1 MSFTGMVKFDC
12 NSCGKCCKSFG
23 EFIKIERK
31 LTDRDY
37 YCRYG
42 ITNELFLVHIQP
54 DFVDAFADQSQN
66 EAYSQWCPFMR
77 KNNDGKGFIC
87 TVYPMRPLICREF
100 QCYRMLIANRNG
112 QVCGRILGHNELTTS
127 DEDLKKVWKDHIA
140 PLPHPVESEHHI
152 DHAHMHHAN
161 ETHTIDF
168 HVKDTAWIN
177 NVITVLAAHGY
188 HGDPVE

>member
-1 MSFTGMVKFDC
+1 
-12 NSCGKCCKSFG
+12 
-23 EFIKIERK
+23 
-31 LTDRDY
+31 
-37 YCRYG
+37 
-42 ITNELFLVHIQP
+42 
-54 DFVDAFADQSQN
+54 
-66 EAYSQWCPFMR
+66 
-77 KNNDGKGFIC
+77 
-87 TVYPMRPLICREF
+87 
-100 QCYRMLIANRNG
+100 MLIANRNG